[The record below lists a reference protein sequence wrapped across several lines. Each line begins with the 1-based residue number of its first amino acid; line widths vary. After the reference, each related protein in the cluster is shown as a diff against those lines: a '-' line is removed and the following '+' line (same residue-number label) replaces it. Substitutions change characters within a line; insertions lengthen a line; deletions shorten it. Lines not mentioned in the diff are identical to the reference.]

1 MRAIEDCKLYVITG
15 EQYHPGRPLGEVME
29 SAIAG
34 GADIVQLRVKSGSSA
49 ERLAKAKS
57 LRALTRRHGVLFI
70 VNDDAELAIAA
81 DADGVHL
88 GQDDMPLS
96 EARRRVGKGMLI
108 GISTHELSQA
118 LEAERSGADYVGVGP
133 VYPTATKPG
142 RNAVTTSYVFE
153 AAAQLRIP
161 FFAIGGIS
169 PATADEVLAAGA
181 RRLCAV
187 SAVVGHPDPVA
198 VCVSLKRSIERWE
211 ARDARLINGW
221 TTAVS
226 VESEETMETAGTVET
241 VEIAKPEAVLPP
253 GAANADR
260 KRIPL
265 LLNGKQTWCEAST
278 LGALA
283 WSLGLA
289 GRRVM
294 AELNGEAVPRAD
306 WEAVSIRADDRVE
319 FVQFV
324 GGG

>member
-15 EQYHPGRPLGEVME
+15 ETYHPGRPLAEVME
-29 SAIAG
+29 AAIAG
-34 GADIVQLRVKSGSSA
+34 GADIVQLRDKEGA
-49 ERLAKAKS
+49 PEARLAKAKM

-70 VNDDAELAIAA
+70 VNDDVELALAV

-88 GQDDMPLS
+88 GQDDMPLE

-108 GISTHELSQA
+108 GISTHEMSQA
-118 LEAERSGADYVGVGP
+118 LKAERDGADYVGVGP
-133 VYPTATKPG
+133 VFPTATKPG
-142 RNAVTTSYVFE
+142 RRAVTTAYVAE
-153 AAAQLRIP
+153 AASQLRIP

-169 PATADEVLAAGA
+169 PATAEEVLAAGA

-187 SAVVGHPDPVA
+187 SAVVGHADPAA
-198 VCVSLKRSIERWE
+198 VCVALKRSIERWE
-211 ARDARLINGW
+211 AEDARRYASLG
-221 TTAVS
+221 TATIRA
-226 VESEETMETAGTVET
+226 EDADRRMT
-241 VEIAKPEAVLPP
+241 IDPD
-253 GAANADR
+253 AANGAD

-265 LLNGKQTWCEAST
+265 LLNGKKSWSEAAT
-278 LGALA
+278 IGALA
-283 WSLGLA
+283 GELGLA

-306 WEAVSIRADDRVE
+306 WDAVRLRPDDRVE